1 MVFLKGIRLNAKEG
15 IDRNHYPFNI
25 PALRDFKELPFESP
39 VTIFVGKNGMGKS
52 TLIEAIAIAMNF
64 NPEGGTANFNFST
77 SDSHSELCNHL
88 ITIRGAKRN
97 RDGFFLRAESFY
109 NTISYM
115 DTVNDTGRNIY
126 DYYGGK
132 RLHEVSHGEGF
143 LNMLNHRCRG
153 NSFFIFDEPE
163 AALSPFSQI
172 KMLARMHQLVKED
185 SQFIISTHSPIL
197 MAYPGATV
205 YQLTANGIHQT
216 EYDKTEQYM
225 LMKYFLNNTNQY
237 LNKIGID
244 V

>member
-1 MVFLKGIRLNAKEG
+1 MFFLKGIRLNAKEG

-39 VTIFVGKNGMGKS
+39 VTIFVGENGMGKS

-143 LNMLNHRCRG
+143 INMLNHRCRG

-185 SQFIISTHSPIL
+185 SQFVISTHSPIL
-197 MAYPGATV
+197 MAYPGATI
-205 YQLTANGIHQT
+205 YQLTGNGIHQT
-216 EYDKTEQYM
+216 DYDKTEHYM

>member
-1 MVFLKGIRLNAKEG
+1 MVFLKGIRLNEKEG
-15 IDRNHYPFNI
+15 IDRKHYPFNI
-25 PALRDFKELPFESP
+25 PALRDFEELPFESP
-39 VTIFVGKNGMGKS
+39 VTFFVGENGMGKS

-88 ITIRGAKRN
+88 ITIRGSKRN

-132 RLHEVSHGEGF
+132 SLHEVSHGEGF
-143 LNMLNHRCRG
+143 LNMLNHRWRG

-197 MAYPGATV
+197 MAYPGATI
-205 YQLTANGIHQT
+205 YQLTENGLHKT
-216 EYDKTEQYM
+216 EYDKTEHYM
-225 LMKYFLNNTNQY
+225 LMKYFLNNTDQY
-237 LNKIGID
+237 LKDIGID
-244 V
+244 L

>member
-1 MVFLKGIRLNAKEG
+1 MIFLKGIRLNAKEG
-15 IDRNHYPFNI
+15 TDRNHYPFNI

-39 VTIFVGKNGMGKS
+39 VTFFVGENGMGKS

-77 SDSHSELCNHL
+77 SDSHSELYNHL
-88 ITIRGAKRN
+88 ITIRGVKRN

-109 NTISYM
+109 NAISYM
-115 DTVNDTGRNIY
+115 DTLDRDIY
-126 DYYGGK
+126 DWYGGK

-143 LNMLNHRCRG
+143 MNMLNHRCRS

-163 AALSPFSQI
+163 AALSLFSQI
-172 KMLARMHQLVKED
+172 KMLVRMHQLVTED

-197 MAYPGATV
+197 MAYPGATI
-205 YQLTANGIHQT
+205 YQLTENGIHQT
-216 EYDKTEQYM
+216 EYDKTEHYM
-225 LMKYFLNNTNQY
+225 LMKYFLNNSDQY
-237 LNKIGID
+237 LKDIGID

>member
-1 MVFLKGIRLNAKEG
+1 MIFLKGIRLKAKEG
-15 IDRNHYPFNI
+15 TDRNHYPFNI
-25 PALRDFKELPFESP
+25 PALRDFKEMPFESP
-39 VTIFVGKNGMGKS
+39 VTFFVGENGMGKS

-64 NPEGGTANFNFST
+64 NPEGGTANFKFST
-77 SDSHSELCNHL
+77 SDSHSELCDYL
-88 ITIRGAKRN
+88 TPIRNAKRN

-115 DTVNDTGRNIY
+115 DTVNDTGKNIY

-143 LNMLNHRCRG
+143 MNLLNHRCRG

-172 KMLARMHQLVKED
+172 KMLVRMHQLVTED
-185 SQFIISTHSPIL
+185 SQFIVSTHSPIL
-197 MAYPGATV
+197 MAYPGATI
-205 YQLTANGIHQT
+205 YQLTENGISQID
-216 EYDKTEQYM
+216 YDKTEHYM

-237 LNKIGID
+237 LKDIGID
-244 V
+244 A

>member
-1 MVFLKGIRLNAKEG
+1 MIFLKGIRLNAKEG

-25 PALRDFKELPFESP
+25 PALRDFKELPFKNP
-39 VTIFVGKNGMGKS
+39 VTIFVGENGMGKS

-143 LNMLNHRCRG
+143 MNMLNNRCRG

-172 KMLARMHQLVKED
+172 KMLVRMHQLVTED
-185 SQFIISTHSPIL
+185 SQFIVSTHSPIL
-197 MAYPGATV
+197 MAYPGATI
-205 YQLTANGIHQT
+205 YQLTESGIH
-216 EYDKTEQYM
+216 KTDM
-225 LMKYFLNNTNQY
+225 TRLST
-237 LNKIGID
+237 IC
-244 V
+244 